1 MFIFYYVV
9 VTLYATLGKE
19 AVVHGLNESEAT
31 YLITSV
37 ELLESKLK
45 VNKNSLNSW
54 WYSLTVKCPIIEYIT
69 GLHVTAGSFFLL
81 NRLHCQ
87 TSVVLNTSYMWTIRL
102 SIKQNTLK
110 DLRFTACNQ

>member
-1 MFIFYYVV
+1 MFYYVV

-45 VNKNSLNSW
+45 VNKNFSLNSW
-54 WYSLTVKCPIIEYIT
+54 ECSLTGKCPITEFIT
-69 GLHVTAGSFFLL
+69 GPHAIAGSFFCSTDCIVRYQL
-81 NRLHCQ
+81 C
-87 TSVVLNTSYMWTIRL
+87 
-102 SIKQNTLK
+102 
-110 DLRFTACNQ
+110 

>member
-1 MFIFYYVV
+1 MFNDFTFVLFFYYVV

-45 VNKNSLNSW
+45 VNKNISFNSW
-54 WYSLTVKCPIIEYIT
+54 
-69 GLHVTAGSFFLL
+69 
-81 NRLHCQ
+81 
-87 TSVVLNTSYMWTIRL
+87 
-102 SIKQNTLK
+102 
-110 DLRFTACNQ
+110 

>member
-1 MFIFYYVV
+1 MFIFYYIV

-45 VNKNSLNSW
+45 VNMKFALNSW
-54 WYSLTVKCPIIEYIT
+54 WYLT
-69 GLHVTAGSFFLL
+69 A
-81 NRLHCQ
+81 
-87 TSVVLNTSYMWTIRL
+87 
-102 SIKQNTLK
+102 
-110 DLRFTACNQ
+110 